1 MVANVPSRLRIEN
14 LNLRQLEQHQAEPSD
29 PFVLCVCSPTTS
41 FQTPLYRRRCAGQSR
56 LREPRNVPERASRAV
71 RQDISDRRFDGTGL
85 SWFLLVK
92 GGIMTTI
99 ESTSRVLDQPRAQVT
114 LGEDQFAAVAFL
126 ARYRD
131 PGGLPPRLAQPVPV
145 GGRSRP
151 GRPGGHPHPPGAV
164 PDFDGRTRPGGVDH
178 RPACPRPAVSTA
190 SRTSTA
196 ASPPIRPSMS
206 AAPRFARLSAGAWT
220 AASWPA
226 SCIPRSASSTPTPL
240 WPCCS
245 ASTGCGSL
253 RRAMPT
259 WRTWAWSGEEH
270 LLVCREM
277 SRRS

>member
-1 MVANVPSRLRIEN
+1 MRLLADDFISDAPVSTALRRSVPAPGAEKCPRTCVPS
-14 LNLRQLEQHQAEPSD
+14 S
-29 PFVLCVCSPTTS
+29 
-41 FQTPLYRRRCAGQSR
+41 QTRF
-56 LREPRNVPERASRAV
+56 
-71 RQDISDRRFDGTGL
+71 SDRRFDGTGL

-92 GGIMTTI
+92 GEIMTTI

-131 PGGLPPRLAQPVPV
+131 PGGLPPRLAQPVLV

-178 RPACPRPAVSTA
+178 RHGLSTA
-190 SRTSTA
+190 CGFYRFTQTDGRIPSNSAQYVRRPQVR
-196 ASPPIRPSMS
+196 PPERRGLDP
-206 AAPRFARLSAGAWT
+206 
-220 AASWPA
+220 ASWPA
-226 SCIPRSASSTPTPL
+226 SCIPWSASSTPTPL

-253 RRAMPT
+253 AGVRWGR